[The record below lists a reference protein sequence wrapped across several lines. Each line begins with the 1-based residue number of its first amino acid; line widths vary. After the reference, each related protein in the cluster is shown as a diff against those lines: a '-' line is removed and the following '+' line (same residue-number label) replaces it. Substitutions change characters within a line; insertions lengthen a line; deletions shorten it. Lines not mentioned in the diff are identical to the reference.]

1 MRHLTA
7 PVAGVTAAA
16 LALAATLLFL
26 LPATAGANTALVEL
40 RVEGPTEPLDPGS
53 WYVAGSDRIK
63 RATQAD
69 ECVPRSG
76 STLFKGPTALTLLG
90 SADDANPDL
99 RTVRYRSTDL
109 GPQVCQIGEEKS
121 FGHYPNASAGFL
133 YWVDYVSGFSSPDV
147 AEIENGQSVLWYHA
161 TFPSDPPQIG
171 EPSINTGLPLELK
184 GIPARDADGEFTA
197 RVVSH
202 DFDGTPS
209 PVSDATIEGT
219 ESVTPIGGGR
229 YEITVGAGRSVLT
242 AERGVDV
249 PSNHVET
256 CSKTPLAKC
265 PRAHGRTIFGSA
277 RGDDLS
283 GTRGFDDISSRGGDD
298 AIDLRSGGKDHADC
312 GRGED
317 VVTVRRGDGDD
328 RIASDCERV
337 RRA

>member
-1 MRHLTA
+1 MREITA

-26 LPATAGANTALVEL
+26 LPATSGAKTSLVEL
-40 RVEGPTEPLDPGS
+40 RVEGPTGPLEPGA
-53 WYVAGSDRIK
+53 WYVVGSDRIK

-69 ECVPRSG
+69 ECVPRPG
-76 STLFKGPTALTLLG
+76 STLFKGVTALTLLG
-90 SADDANPDL
+90 SADDANSDL
-99 RTVRYRSTDL
+99 RAVRYRSTDL
-109 GPQVCQIGEEKS
+109 GPQVCQVGEEKS

-184 GIPARDADGEFTA
+184 GVPARDADGEFTA

-209 PVSDATIEGT
+209 PVSNATIEGA
-219 ESVTPIGGGR
+219 ESVTPIGDGE
-229 YEITVGAGRSVLT
+229 YEITVGNGRSVLT

-256 CSKTPLAKC
+256 CSQTPLAKC
-265 PRAHGRTIFGSA
+265 PKAHGRTIFGSD
-277 RGDDLS
+277 RGDELR
-283 GTRGFDDISSRGGDD
+283 GTRGFDEISSGAGDD
-298 AIDLRSGGKDHADC
+298 AIDLRKGGKDRADC
-312 GRGED
+312 GKGDD
-317 VVTVRRGDGDD
+317 VVRIKTGDGDD
-328 RIASDCERV
+328 PIADDCERV
-337 RRA
+337 RRT